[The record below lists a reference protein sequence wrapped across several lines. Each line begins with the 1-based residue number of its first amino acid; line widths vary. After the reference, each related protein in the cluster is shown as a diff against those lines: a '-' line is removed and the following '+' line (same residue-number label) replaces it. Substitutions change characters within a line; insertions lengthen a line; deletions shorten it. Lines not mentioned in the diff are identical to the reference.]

1 MQYDPDLSPS
11 EDDDSPFSSLSVR
24 TDDNDAK
31 EDAEETEQKSVDA
44 AKNPRTVVRS
54 SSEKSNVSTLRHDD
68 EEDEKGSS
76 FASRRADKRFK
87 TLPAKL
93 NSEKVRINRH
103 LKLTKEVINV
113 TISVS
118 IFARTL

>member
-31 EDAEETEQKSVDA
+31 EDAEEKEQKSMDA

-54 SSEKSNVSTLRHDD
+54 ASEKSNVSTLRHDD
-68 EEDEKGSS
+68 DEKGSS

-93 NSEKVRINRH
+93 NSEKVTTKRE
-103 LKLTKEVINV
+103 LTGI
-113 TISVS
+113 
-118 IFARTL
+118 